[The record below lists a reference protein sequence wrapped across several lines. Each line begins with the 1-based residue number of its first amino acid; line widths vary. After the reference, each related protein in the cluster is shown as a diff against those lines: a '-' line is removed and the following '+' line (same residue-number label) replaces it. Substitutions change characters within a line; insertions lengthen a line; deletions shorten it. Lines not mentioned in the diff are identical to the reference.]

1 VFAKVLVTGGA
12 GFIGSHLV
20 DRLVRTKHEVSV
32 VDNLF
37 TGKIGNLQSHIESGK
52 INFLRGDVR
61 DENFVQDSVRGVDA
75 IIHLAAIAS
84 VPFSVEKP
92 VLTNEVNVNGTVNL
106 LRAAVKNDV
115 KKFLLISSC
124 AVYGDPKYLPVD
136 EKHPLQPLSPYAA
149 SKVAAEYYCKAF
161 TRTYGLKTVILRL
174 FNVYGSR
181 QRGENSYSG
190 VITVFIKN
198 LIRGKPLTV
207 YGDGEQTRDFI
218 HVKDVSEA
226 ALLALEHEKVNNE
239 IFNVGSGRETSV
251 NRLAELLIKIYGEKV
266 KVVYEKPRR
275 GDIKRSY
282 ADIRKIRK
290 VLGFKPKTSLE
301 SGLEELFLEIKG
313 EVT

>member
-1 VFAKVLVTGGA
+1 MFTKVLVTGGA

-20 DRLVRTKHEVSV
+20 DRLVRMKHEVSV